1 MHPPFQ
7 SNKTA
12 AVFCALLG
20 FLFLLPIFLS
30 WTGPAS
36 TEQAFAGMPDG
47 MGPIGQDA
55 KVMYEDPR
63 DADIVFVGDSR
74 VMWGI
79 REDLVEQALS
89 EHLGR
94 SARVVKLVTNSAGA
108 DLQSYILRE
117 YLKRHHPALIVWMLP
132 QPVAYAN
139 HPHRALYH
147 VARFSQK
154 DAFSGLPLGDRIST
168 YGMMVLGAPQD
179 LLSKFRT
186 NLVGADEKSFAA
198 YAHYVHVDPIHKVG
212 YRGSSFIPDKLPESR
227 PGQLFIRP
235 LTSPV
240 LAVQGPSPQQ
250 YQLKYIQAFLDLA
263 KQHGSSVVFLHM
275 PDENEYG
282 DTTIPQLADWAKVIG
297 PNYQMIGVPS
307 SELFPGLT
315 RDQMLHFFSD
325 DVHFNYNGSRDFT
338 NKILE
343 SLIDAYDET
352 APDRNNP
359 GTRIT
364 H

>member
-7 SNKTA
+7 SNKSA
-12 AVFCALLG
+12 MVFCALLVL
-20 FLFLLPIFLS
+20 LFLLPILLS
-30 WTGPAS
+30 WTGPDS

-55 KVMYEDPR
+55 KVMYEDTR

-79 REDLVEQALS
+79 REDLVEHALS

-94 SARVVKLVTNSAGA
+94 SARVVKLVTNLAGA

-117 YLKRHHPALIVWMLP
+117 YLKQHHPALIVWMLP

-154 DAFSGLPLGDRIST
+154 GAFNGLRLGDRIST

-186 NLVGADEKSFAA
+186 NLLGADEKSFAA
-198 YAHYVHVDPIHKVG
+198 YAHYVHVDPVHKVG

-227 PGQLFIRP
+227 PGQSFIQP

-240 LAVQGPSPQQ
+240 LTVEGPFPQE
-250 YQLKYIQAFLDLA
+250 YQLKYIRTFLA
-263 KQHGSSVVFLHM
+263 IAQQHGCSVVFLHM

-282 DTTIPQLADWAKVIG
+282 DSTIPQLADWGKVIG

-307 SELFPGLT
+307 AELFSGLT

-338 NKILE
+338 DKILAG
-343 SLIDAYDET
+343 LIQAYDQA
-352 APDRNNP
+352 APHRTEPDSRM
-359 GTRIT
+359 T

>member
-12 AVFCALLG
+12 MIFCGLLV

-79 REDLVEQALS
+79 REGMVEQALS

-108 DLQSYILRE
+108 DLQAFILRE
-117 YLKRHHPALIVWMLP
+117 YLSQHRPVLIVWVLP

-147 VARFSQK
+147 VARFSQT
-154 DAFSGLPLGDRIST
+154 DAFDGLPLEDQIST
-168 YGMMVLGAPQD
+168 YAMMVLGAPQD
-179 LLSKFRT
+179 LLSKFRA
-186 NLVGADEKSFAA
+186 NLLGADEKSFAA
-198 YAHYVHVDPIHKVG
+198 YAHYINVDPIHKVG
-212 YRGSSFIPDKLPESR
+212 YRGSSFFPETLPESR
-227 PGQLFIRP
+227 PGQLFLWP

-240 LAVQGPSPQQ
+240 LKVEGPFPPPVSTQVHSCIPRYCSATWLQRR
-250 YQLKYIQAFLDLA
+250 L
-263 KQHGSSVVFLHM
+263 SSH
-275 PDENEYG
+275 
-282 DTTIPQLADWAKVIG
+282 A
-297 PNYQMIGVPS
+297 
-307 SELFPGLT
+307 
-315 RDQMLHFFSD
+315 R
-325 DVHFNYNGSRDFT
+325 
-338 NKILE
+338 
-343 SLIDAYDET
+343 
-352 APDRNNP
+352 
-359 GTRIT
+359 
-364 H
+364 